1 MKNLKDIIYEK
12 LNRTKSSLMLEK
24 LKIDSNSKVYK
35 ELDTFKNFAK
45 EYNGEFSKGVILFNE
60 DSLFY
65 KKAIDIISKR
75 YSGFKSRLISD
86 RIAGNSMTKEYR
98 YYVSI
103 LTSRRINVSCVERNT
118 SRHVSFMMIQ
128 NIGSNKQIKLTYGI
142 NDSDES
148 IEKTYVNIILNNI
161 INGKFN

>member
-1 MKNLKDIIYEK
+1 MKTLKDII
-12 LNRTKSSLMLEK
+12 LEK
-24 LKIDSNSKVYK
+24 LKISSNSKVIG
-35 ELDTFKNFAK
+35 ELDNFDNFAK

-65 KKAIDIISKR
+65 KKAINIISKR
-75 YSGFKSRLISD
+75 YSGVKSRLICD

-103 LTSRRINVSCVERNT
+103 LTSQRINVSCVDR
-118 SRHVSFMMIQ
+118 SQAKSVSFMTIQ
-128 NIGSNKQIKLTYGI
+128 NMGSDKQIKLTYGVK
-142 NDSDES
+142 DPDES

-161 INGKFN
+161 INGKFD